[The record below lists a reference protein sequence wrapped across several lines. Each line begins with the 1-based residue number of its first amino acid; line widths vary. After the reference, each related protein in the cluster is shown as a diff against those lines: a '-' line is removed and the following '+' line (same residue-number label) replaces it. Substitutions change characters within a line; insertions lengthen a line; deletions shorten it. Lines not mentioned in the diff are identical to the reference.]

1 MGDFPVVVEDSRDF
15 SCLGKTL
22 KSGATGEAG
31 KDESPHR
38 VAKYE
43 LGLAQGCSL
52 AEPGC
57 SSAQAL
63 LCLYSYC
70 QARKTCGLT
79 WSLCFWKYC
88 LSHYSKVSSS
98 TKKTIG
104 KATSQSHPFCSYKT
118 FRTFCSLS
126 HPSSK

>member
-52 AEPGC
+52 AEPGS

-63 LCLYSYC
+63 LCLHSYC
-70 QARKTCGLT
+70 QMGTRPGKPVVLPGAYVFG
-79 WSLCFWKYC
+79 
-88 LSHYSKVSSS
+88 S
-98 TKKTIG
+98 TASATIQ
-104 KATSQSHPFCSYKT
+104 K
-118 FRTFCSLS
+118 
-126 HPSSK
+126 